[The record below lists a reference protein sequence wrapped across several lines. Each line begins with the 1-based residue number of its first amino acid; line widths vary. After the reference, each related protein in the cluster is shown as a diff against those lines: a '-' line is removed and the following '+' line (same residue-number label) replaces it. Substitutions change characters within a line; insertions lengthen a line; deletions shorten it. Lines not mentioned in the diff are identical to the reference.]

1 MLFQLLIDGTLQ
13 AGASTIDVIN
23 PATGQV
29 LAVAPRADSVQ
40 AERAVAAANRA
51 FPNWSALSYAERRTY
66 LEKLLRCAGSGAQAA
81 SRHSQ

>member
-29 LAVAPRADSVQ
+29 LAVAPRADSIQ
-40 AERAVAAANRA
+40 AVAAANRA

-66 LEKLLRCAGSGAQAA
+66 LEKLLRCADSGAQAA